1 MEQVNQ
7 NYEERLKIKD
17 RNYDDMLER
26 FAKESNEF
34 RQKVREKDTKIGSLF
49 GRIYKMKRKN
59 QRLREENERQRA
71 EYEEQLRENEIR
83 TMFYLNEINRL
94 QGLIK
99 KSPNPQPPLKTTCLE
114 SFPSTPDSMS
124 SDDSESQKSVIVW
137 KPESIQAKFTNPNT
151 PQETF
156 GKTEGKN
163 CGLSLKF
170 VNFKSWV

>member
-7 NYEERLKIKD
+7 NYEERLKLKD

-26 FAKESNEF
+26 FAKESNEH

-49 GRIYKMKRKN
+49 GHIRKIKRKN
-59 QRLREENERQRA
+59 QRIREENERQRA

-94 QGLIK
+94 QVLIK
-99 KSPNPQPPLKTTCLE
+99 KSPNQQPPLKTTCLE
-114 SFPSTPDSMS
+114 SFPSTPESMS

-137 KPESIQAKFTNPNT
+137 KPESIQTKFTKPST

-163 CGLSLKF
+163 CRLSLKF
-170 VNFKSWV
+170 NFNTWV